1 MLEIINLKNDIF
13 GPVTLEVNEGQS
25 IVVRGASGSGKTRFM
40 RAIADLDEA
49 SGEIY
54 LNGQDRK
61 DLSAYEWR
69 KRVRFVSADS
79 NWWFETVEEHFEPEF
94 ELENNMHKLS
104 LKPELM
110 NLNVSKLST
119 GERQR
124 LAFLRAIADEPQV
137 LLLDEPTSALDEN
150 STEKLEQMIESIKS
164 NGTIIFIASHHSE
177 QVKKFGPNEIIF
189 SNEAVEVNL
198 SRPEKLNSS
207 IK

>member
-110 NLNVSKLST
+110 NWNVSKLST

>member
-79 NWWFETVEEHFEPEF
+79 NWWFETVEEHFDPEF

-110 NLNVSKLST
+110 NWHVSKLST

-137 LLLDEPTSALDEN
+137 LLLDEPTSALDES

-198 SRPEKLNSS
+198 SRPKKLNSS
-207 IK
+207 NK

>member
-94 ELENNMHKLS
+94 ELENNMRKLS

-110 NLNVSKLST
+110 NWNVSKLST

-150 STEKLEQMIESIKS
+150 STEKLEQMIENIKS

>member
-13 GPVTLEVNEGQS
+13 GPVSLDIKEGQS
-25 IVVRGASGSGKTRFM
+25 IIVRGASGTGKTRFM

-61 DLSAYEWR
+61 DLSANEWR

-79 NWWFETVEEHFEPEF
+79 HWWFETVEEHFNQAF
-94 ELENNMHKLS
+94 DLEKNMSKLA

-110 NLNVSKLST
+110 KSEVSQLST

-124 LAFLRAIADEPQV
+124 LAFLRAVADEPQV
-137 LLLDEPTSALDEN
+137 LLLDEPTSALDEYSAN
-150 STEKLEQMIESIKS
+150 KLEEMIEEIKET
-164 NGTIIFIASHHSE
+164 GTIIIIASHHPA
-177 QVKKFGPNEIIF
+177 QVKRFGPKEILF
-189 SNEAVEVNL
+189 SNEAVAV
-198 SRPEKLNSS
+198 KMD
-207 IK
+207 

>member
-94 ELENNMHKLS
+94 ELENNMRKLS

-110 NLNVSKLST
+110 NWNVSKLST

-150 STEKLEQMIESIKS
+150 STENLEQVIENIKS